1 MIANHIED
9 IALEAYEAGQ
19 IRASDWQGF
28 MPSPIP
34 QIYMQHMAM
43 ECDKFVAK
51 YPSIHRPLA
60 KQMWASGFLDQLRL
74 TT

>member
-1 MIANHIED
+1 MNALHVEE
-9 IALEAYEAGQ
+9 IALESYEAGQ

-34 QIYMQHMAM
+34 QIYMKHMAN
-43 ECDKFVAK
+43 ECSKFVAR
-51 YPSIHRPLA
+51 YPSMHRPLA
-60 KQMWASGFLDQLRL
+60 KQMWASGFLDQLR